1 MHVCSTSLARDRVRG
16 RAQRAATGASALI
29 MCDVSFLPRPCAVS
43 VTTGHVQLFPYH
55 IDHLLYSTLAMN
67 MGCASYPVHSTNGTI
82 VWSQDEVGAASCVAC
97 PRYLPLGG
105 LLLYCGVVW

>member
-1 MHVCSTSLARDRVRG
+1 
-16 RAQRAATGASALI
+16 

-82 VWSQDEVGAASCVAC
+82 VWSQDEVGAAVSPVPDTSHSGAC
-97 PRYLPLGG
+97 
-105 LLLYCGVVW
+105 CCIVVWCGEM